1 MKAQVEETMQ
11 PVSGS
16 NVTLF
21 LLTESH
27 DSNKRNVHKYA
38 FLFPT
43 LLQFLMVADQTC
55 GPPDI

>member
-27 DSNKRNVHKYA
+27 DSNTRNVHKYA

-43 LLQFLMVADQTC
+43 LLQFLMVAD
-55 GPPDI
+55 